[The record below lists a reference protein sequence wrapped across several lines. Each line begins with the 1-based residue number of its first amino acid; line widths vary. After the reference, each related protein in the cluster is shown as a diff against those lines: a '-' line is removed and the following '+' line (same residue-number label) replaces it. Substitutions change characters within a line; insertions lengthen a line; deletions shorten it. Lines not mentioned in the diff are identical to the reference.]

1 MEQTLINWFNGETV
15 SIILFFIGVYGII
28 ARRNIIKTVISIGIM
43 EAAVILFF
51 ISLDF
56 MAGKVPPIGD
66 GTPNM
71 VDPLPQAIMI
81 TAIIIGITVT
91 AVALT
96 MIITLYHEYGSTN
109 WEKVLKKRIEQEND

>member
-1 MEQTLINWFNGETV
+1 MGQTVINWFNGETV
-15 SIILFFIGVYGII
+15 SIVLFFIGVYGII

-51 ISLDF
+51 IS
-56 MAGKVPPIGD
+56 MAFESGKVPPIGNE
-66 GTPNM
+66 TTNM
-71 VDPLPQAIMI
+71 VDPLPQALMI
-81 TAIIIGITVT
+81 TAIIIGISVT